1 MFEKLGHLVV
11 RRRKSVLALF
21 IVVLIAF
28 GALAGLA
35 IPRLSGGGYSNPGS
49 DAAKASTYLT
59 DTFHVKDPAIVIE
72 VKSTSSVQDP
82 AVVASATALEK
93 ELGTEKGVLKTLSYW
108 SAGGA
113 PTLVSKDGKAAYL
126 FVYSTEKDPLKAKS
140 LGKLVAAKYTG
151 TYKNLTIYVGGLAT
165 FNSAINDKI
174 SKDLALAET
183 ISIPLTFLLLVFVFG
198 GLISSATPLIVGV
211 SAILG
216 SMAIIYLISLFTG
229 VSIFALNL
237 ITGMGLGLGIDYALL
252 MVNRFREELHEGKL
266 VEDAIVNT
274 VKTAGK
280 TVFYSGI
287 TVIIT
292 LASLT
297 FFPLM
302 FLKSF
307 GYAGISVVAMAIF
320 AALIPFPAILA
331 LIGQRIDKYVV
342 RKSAITPKSDGR
354 WAQTARFVMRR
365 PIAVVVL
372 SLTVLA
378 VIAAPIKN
386 IVFSQADARVLPASS
401 QTAIA
406 SAMAIADFPGQEAN
420 PVEVIIPNGMGKQ
433 AEIAAYAEQIAKVPG
448 IVRVS
453 PVQIAGNAVRFSA
466 VHSMSPRTNEAQA
479 MIEAIRKLPAP
490 AGTLVGGVAADYT
503 DTQGGIAK
511 TLPWALGWIA
521 IGVLI
526 LLFMFTGSII
536 LPIKAVLLNVLSLGA
551 MMGALT
557 WIFID
562 GHLGWL
568 VGSFTN
574 THTIDT
580 SMVLLISVVT
590 FGLSMDYEVFLL
602 SRIKE
607 EHEAGMKNVDA
618 VATGLQRSARIITA
632 AALLLA
638 VVFATFVTSGVTNI
652 KMLGFGVAFAIILDA
667 TLIRGL
673 LVPALMRLFGERN
686 WWAPKALKRFTVSH

>member
-1 MFEKLGHLVV
+1 
-11 RRRKSVLALF
+11 
-21 IVVLIAF
+21 
-28 GALAGLA
+28 
-35 IPRLSGGGYSNPGS
+35 
-49 DAAKASTYLT
+49 
-59 DTFHVKDPAIVIE
+59 
-72 VKSTSSVQDP
+72 
-82 AVVASATALEK
+82 
-93 ELGTEKGVLKTLSYW
+93 
-108 SAGGA
+108 
-113 PTLVSKDGKAAYL
+113 
-126 FVYSTEKDPLKAKS
+126 
-140 LGKLVAAKYTG
+140 
-151 TYKNLTIYVGGLAT
+151 
-165 FNSAINDKI
+165 
-174 SKDLALAET
+174 
-183 ISIPLTFLLLVFVFG
+183 
-198 GLISSATPLIVGV
+198 
-211 SAILG
+211 
-216 SMAIIYLISLFTG
+216 
-229 VSIFALNL
+229 
-237 ITGMGLGLGIDYALL
+237 
-252 MVNRFREELHEGKL
+252 
-266 VEDAIVNT
+266 
-274 VKTAGK
+274 
-280 TVFYSGI
+280 
-287 TVIIT
+287 
-292 LASLT
+292 
-297 FFPLM
+297 
-302 FLKSF
+302 
-307 GYAGISVVAMAIF
+307 
-320 AALIPFPAILA
+320 
-331 LIGQRIDKYVV
+331 
-342 RKSAITPKSDGR
+342 
-354 WAQTARFVMRR
+354 
-365 PIAVVVL
+365 
-372 SLTVLA
+372 
-378 VIAAPIKN
+378 
-386 IVFSQADARVLPASS
+386 
-401 QTAIA
+401 
-406 SAMAIADFPGQEAN
+406 
-420 PVEVIIPNGMGKQ
+420 
-433 AEIAAYAEQIAKVPG
+433 
-448 IVRVS
+448 
-453 PVQIAGNAVRFSA
+453 
-466 VHSMSPRTNEAQA
+466 MSPRTNEAQA